1 MPYFD
6 RTGPQGQGSM
16 TGRRRGRCRNTQTT
30 QIEKTENQ
38 SAETNDI
45 IYGLG
50 RGGRPRGGG
59 FGFGGAF
66 GYRFS
71 GKGRGGGGARGY
83 GNR

>member
-1 MPYFD
+1 MPNFD
-6 RTGPQGQGSM
+6 GTGPMGQGAM
-16 TGRRRGRCRNTQTT
+16 TGRRRGRCRDNQTI

-38 SAETNDI
+38 SAETKDI
-45 IYGLG
+45 VNRLG

-71 GKGRGGGGARGY
+71 GKGRGRGY